1 MAPNES
7 DNTAIDKIIFL
18 LFSNAVTLFVILIP
32 KAKSPVVIP
41 NANTSIYLVTEEI
54 RFPPIPPP
62 PFICSVEGWSEELF
76 SL

>member
-62 PFICSVEGWSEELF
+62 PFICSVEG
-76 SL
+76 